1 MTRVRPALLVLA
13 SLCAG
18 LWSLFPSSAAATI
31 PDELAPWA
39 PWVLKDDKS
48 HRCPRLSHSA
58 DEQPG
63 QRRCVWPGELTLEIT
78 QQEARFAQHW
88 TLYGEGWI
96 YLPGN
101 RKHWPLQVTVNNAP
115 AAVLEKNGRPA
126 LFATPGRYAIE
137 GLLRWHQP
145 PQHLPVAADSA
156 LIKLLVEGKPG
167 LVDVDAQ
174 GRLWLRDRDTTGA
187 SSAQDN
193 TLSIEVF
200 RLLSDDVPLLLET
213 ELRLTVSGSPREIL
227 VGQLLPDGAQPID
240 FASPLPARIETDGRL
255 RVQARAGKWR
265 LRLAARFTASPDRFA
280 MRQLDAQWPAQE
292 VWSFR
297 ADPTLRGV
305 RVEGVTAVDPSQLDL
320 PEEYRNLPTYLL
332 GPDDTLTLR
341 EQYRGDATPAANRL
355 SLQRTLW
362 LDFNGVGMTARDLIS
377 GTLTH
382 NWRLRAQPELALGR
396 IVSGGEP
403 QVVTRLPGE
412 QNAGIE
418 IRQAQV
424 NVEAISRIEPAA
436 ALAASGWQQ
445 DFDGVA
451 VELRLPPGWHLWH
464 AAGPDRVQSSWLS
477 SWDLWDLFICLL
489 VVGALT
495 RLLGWQW
502 GLLGVAVL
510 ALTYHESHS
519 PLWSWVVLI
528 GVLPLVRVLPQG
540 RTRQWV
546 LWFGYAT
553 LGVLVLILL
562 AFAVQQIRQ
571 GLYPQLEQPRA
582 INTAPH
588 SYARSVAPVQA
599 PRALEESTVATL
611 DSLEAKKDAA
621 ETPRRERYQPTDN
634 VQTGPGEPTWQWRQT
649 HLDWNGPVR
658 ADEPLKLYLSPPWLT
673 RLLKFIQIALS
684 GLLLFGLARAVLGA
698 GRPGGGNAPTKNA
711 GPAGVTI
718 GTYLWPAL
726 LCLTLGGYGPAAD
739 AASFPPPAL
748 LDELRAEL
756 TRAPACAPQCA
767 SIQAVHIQLDDN
779 RMLLRVRA
787 NAGAR
792 IALPLPG
799 DDNWQP
805 QTLLVDG
812 QPAPL
817 ARDGNKLWVAL
828 DAGGH
833 DLVLSGNVTN
843 EQITLPFALT
853 AHNVSVVAPEWKV
866 EGLVRG
872 AVPGGSLQLH
882 KREHKQAAETL
893 APNPIVPFVRVERE
907 IILDLD
913 WQVLTTVTRVAPGM
927 GPVNLRVAL
936 LPDESVVSS
945 GLTVE
950 NREILVALDSRQ
962 TRLQWRSTLPITEQL
977 TLTAADN
984 PAWVEQ
990 WRVNSSPRWHVV
1002 SEGLPP
1008 VKAADPARAA
1018 LPTWRPWP
1026 GERLILS
1033 AIKPE
1038 PTAGPTTTVESATLD
1053 YRPGARSA
1061 ALQVTLAIRSSLG
1074 GDYPVTLPLPGKL
1087 QRLTIDGSEQTR
1099 SMDDSTVVIPLRP
1112 GLQTVDMQWALDTG
1126 VATTTATPALALAT
1140 PANNIDLKMEFP
1152 RSRWPLLISGPD
1164 IGPAMLYWGVL
1175 AVIIAVAVALGVG
1188 DRRLGLSIPVKT
1200 WQWLLLTIGMST
1212 VNMVGSVPVV
1222 VWFFAMEARRRRS
1235 TGVANLVQIG
1245 LIALSVVALLSLFS
1259 TIPQSLLSAPDMQIT
1274 GNGSSNYLYQWY
1286 QDHSAVT
1293 LPQGEVVSVPLWA
1306 YRVAML
1312 AWSLWLVFALL
1323 NWVKWGWQCLAT
1335 GRLWENPPPRIKRTT
1350 ASAEES
1356 YTERKP

>member
-1 MTRVRPALLVLA
+1 MTRVRPTILVLA
-13 SLCAG
+13 ALCAG
-18 LWSLFPSSAAATI
+18 LWSIFSLNAAATI

-39 PWVLKDDKS
+39 PWVLKDDKV
-48 HRCPRLSHSA
+48 HQCPRLSHTAS
-58 DEQPG
+58 EQPE
-63 QRRCVWPGELTLEIT
+63 QRRCLWPEQLTLEIN
-78 QQEARFAQHW
+78 QQGARFAQRW

-115 AAVLEKNGRPA
+115 AIVLEKNGRPA
-126 LFATPGRYAIE
+126 LFATPGHYAIE
-137 GLLRWHQP
+137 GLLRWQQP
-145 PQHLPVAADSA
+145 PQYLPVAADSA
-156 LIKLLVEGKPG
+156 LIRLLVDGKQTP
-167 LVDVDAQ
+167 VDLDAQ
-174 GRLWLRDRDTTGA
+174 GRLWLRDRDTTDTGA
-187 SSAQDN
+187 AHND
-193 TLSIEVF
+193 TLAMEVF
-200 RLLSDDVPLLLET
+200 RLLSDDIPMLLET
-213 ELRLTVSGSPREIL
+213 ELRLTISGSPREI
-227 VGQLLPDGAQPID
+227 VIGQLLPDGAQPID
-240 FASPLPARIETDGRL
+240 FTSPLPARIEADGRL

-265 LRLAARFTASPDRFA
+265 LRLAARYTAAPDRFA
-280 MRQLDAQWPAQE
+280 VRRLDAQWPAQE

-297 ADPTLRGV
+297 ADPALRGV
-305 RVEGVTAVDPSQLDL
+305 QVEGVAAVDPSQLDL

-332 GPDDTLTLR
+332 GPDDTLTLQ

-362 LDFNGVGMTARDLIS
+362 LDFSGEGATARDLIS

-396 IVSGGEP
+396 IVSGGES

-424 NVEAISRIEPAA
+424 NVEAISRVEPAA
-436 ALAASGWQQ
+436 ALSASGWQQ
-445 DFDGVA
+445 DFERVG

-489 VVGALT
+489 LVGALA
-495 RLLGWQW
+495 RLLGWRW

-519 PLWSWVVLI
+519 PLWSWAVLT
-528 GVLPLVRVLPQG
+528 GVLPLIRALPDGRSRQG
-540 RTRQWV
+540 V

-553 LGVLVLILL
+553 LAVLVLIVL

-571 GLYPQLEQPRA
+571 GLYPQLEQQRA
-582 INTAPH
+582 INTAPY
-588 SYARSVAPVQA
+588 SYPRSTAPAQA
-599 PRALEESTVATL
+599 PQTLEESAQATL
-611 DSLEAKKDAA
+611 DSVEMKRDVA
-621 ETPRRERYQPTDN
+621 EKPRRQRYRPTDN
-634 VQTGPGEPTWQWRQT
+634 VQTGPGEPSCQWRQI
-649 HLDWNGPVR
+649 HLDWSGPVR
-658 ADEPLKLYLSPPWLT
+658 ADQPLRLYLSPPWLT
-673 RLLKFIQIALS
+673 RLLKFIQIALAA
-684 GLLLFGLARAVLGA
+684 LLLFGLGRAVLGA
-698 GRPGGGNAPTKNA
+698 GRPGGGGSVAKNS
-711 GPAGVTI
+711 GPAVAMGA
-718 GTYLWPAL
+718 YLLPAML
-726 LCLTLGGYGPAAD
+726 SLTLGGYVPAAE
-739 AASFPPPAL
+739 AAPFPPQTL
-748 LDELRAEL
+748 LDQLRAEL

-767 SIQAVHIQLDDN
+767 SIQAVHLQLDED
-779 RMLLRVRA
+779 RMQLRIRA

-805 QTLLVDG
+805 HTLLVDG

-817 ARDGNKLWVAL
+817 AREGNKLWVAL
-828 DAGGH
+828 DAGSR
-833 DLVLSGNVTN
+833 DLVLSGTLTG

-853 AHNVSVVAPEWKV
+853 AHNVSVVAPQWHV
-866 EGLVRG
+866 EGLVNG

-882 KREHKQAAETL
+882 KREQKQAVETL
-893 APNPIVPFVRVERE
+893 APNPIAPFVRVERE
-907 IILDLD
+907 FIFDLD

-927 GPVNLRVAL
+927 GPLNLRVAL
-936 LPDESVVSS
+936 LPDESVVSA

-950 NREILVALDSRQ
+950 NREVLVALDSRQ

-977 TLTAADN
+977 ALTAADN

-1008 VKAADPARAA
+1008 VKAADPSGAA
-1018 LPTWRPWP
+1018 QPTWRPWP
-1026 GERLILS
+1026 GEHLILS

-1038 PTAGPTTTVESATLD
+1038 PIAGPTTTVESATLD
-1053 YRPGARSA
+1053 YRPGARSG

-1074 GDYPVTLPLPGKL
+1074 GDYPVTLPLPGRL
-1087 QRLTIDGSEQTR
+1087 QHLTIDGSEQTR
-1099 SMDDSTVVIPLRP
+1099 AVDDGTVVVPLRP
-1112 GLQTVDMQWALDTG
+1112 GLQIVDIQWDLDTG
-1126 VATTTATPALALAT
+1126 VTTTTATPPVALAT
-1140 PANNIDLKMEFP
+1140 PANNIDLKMELP
-1152 RSRWPLLISGPD
+1152 HSRWPLLVSGPD

-1188 DRRLGLSIPVKT
+1188 GRRLGLSIPVKT
-1200 WQWLLLTIGMST
+1200 WQWLLLIVGMST
-1212 VNMVGSVPVV
+1212 VNMVGSLPVV
-1222 VWFFAMEARRRRS
+1222 LWFFAMEARRRRT
-1235 TGVANLVQIG
+1235 TGVGNLIQVG

-1286 QDHSAVT
+1286 QDHSASS
-1293 LPQGEVVSVPLWA
+1293 LPQGQVVSVPLWV

-1323 NWVKWGWQCLAT
+1323 NWVKWGWQSLAT
-1335 GRLWENPPPRIKRTT
+1335 GRLWENPPPRGKRTT
-1350 ASAEES
+1350 GSARES
-1356 YTERKP
+1356 YSQRES